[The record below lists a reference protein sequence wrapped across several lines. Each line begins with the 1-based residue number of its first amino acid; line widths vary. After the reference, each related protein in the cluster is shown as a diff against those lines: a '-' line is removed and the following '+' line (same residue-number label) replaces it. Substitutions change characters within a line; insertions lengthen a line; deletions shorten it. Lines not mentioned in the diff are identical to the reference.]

1 MMTDPILPE
10 YAGNPFIARLPPP
23 MSVQDVLAELTDL
36 PAYSPDERHYPAHL
50 RCHCIRR
57 LARYFD
63 PMNRHLA
70 LEGRIGALIRHS
82 YIGRNPNTTDFIHRL
97 HNNHERVIKRDLDR
111 TIYPVETTASG
122 FALIGCSGIGKSR
135 SIDRILR
142 LYPQTI
148 AHDTPMALVQVSWL
162 KLDCPHMGSAKQ
174 LCISFFREMDRLLG
188 SRFQARHGAGRIAL
202 DEMVVHMA
210 QIADLHALGLLVIDE
225 VQHLMQAPG
234 ASREDLLNFLVT
246 LINKIGLPVMIVGT
260 PAALPLLQGAFRQ
273 ARRASGI
280 GSAVWEPM
288 PESGDWEGFVRR
300 MWAYQWTRVETPLND
315 EIMAVLRD
323 ESQGITDVV
332 IKLYMLAQLRAIQLG
347 ELGGREEV
355 INGGLIRHVAKT
367 ELTLIAPMIDALRR
381 NGQRALLRYDDLMP
395 LDSFVRQSLQD
406 AAVRLRPAEPVA
418 PPSTA
423 SASPALTDGALLTML
438 EDMGIAGDIAAVL
451 LGEVRTAIPDAGTLD
466 LVGAVCDRLRARGPE
481 ARPVKAPRKP
491 RVKMP
496 EQDAPDDLR
505 RVDVSDATDAHA
517 AFLQAGWI
525 RAPFNDAA

>member
-1 MMTDPILPE
+1 MTDPVLPE
-10 YAGNPFIARLPPP
+10 YAKNPFIARLPQP
-23 MSVQDVLAELTDL
+23 MSLQDAVATLTDL
-36 PAYSPDERHYPAHL
+36 PAYSAAERQYPSHL
-50 RCHCIRR
+50 RCHCIQR

-70 LEGRIGALIRHS
+70 LEQRIGALIRQG
-82 YIGRNPNTTDFIHRL
+82 YIGRDPNTTDFIHRL
-97 HNNHERVIKRDLDR
+97 HNNHERVIQRDLNANL
-111 TIYPVETTASG
+111 YPVETTASG

-135 SIDRILR
+135 STDRILR

-148 AHDTPMALVQVSWL
+148 HHDDPMAMVQVSWL
-162 KLDCPHMGSAKQ
+162 KLDCPHKGSAKQ

-210 QIADLHALGLLVIDE
+210 QIADRHALGLLVIDE

-288 PESGDWEGFVRR
+288 PENGDWEGFVRR
-300 MWAYQWTRVETPLND
+300 MWGFQWTRVETPLTD
-315 EIMAVLRD
+315 DIVAALRD

-347 ELGGREEV
+347 ELGGREE
-355 INGGLIRHVAKT
+355 IIDAGLIRHVAKT

-381 NGQRALLRYDDLMP
+381 NDQRALQRYDDLMP
-395 LDSFVRQSLQD
+395 LDGFVRQSLQD
-406 AAVRLRPAEPVA
+406 AAVRLRTADPMSAAPSATTSPV
-418 PPSTA
+418 
-423 SASPALTDGALLTML
+423 LTDSTLLSML
-438 EDMGIAGDIAAVL
+438 DEMGIAGDISAVL
-451 LGEVRTAIPDAGTLD
+451 LGEVRASMPEAGALD

-481 ARPVKAPRKP
+481 VKPVKPHRKP
-491 RVKMP
+491 KP
-496 EQDAPDDLR
+496 KTPANDEPDDVR
-505 RVDVSDATDAHA
+505 QVDITAAEDAHA
-517 AFLQAGWI
+517 AFLAAGWI
-525 RAPFNDAA
+525 RSPVDDAA